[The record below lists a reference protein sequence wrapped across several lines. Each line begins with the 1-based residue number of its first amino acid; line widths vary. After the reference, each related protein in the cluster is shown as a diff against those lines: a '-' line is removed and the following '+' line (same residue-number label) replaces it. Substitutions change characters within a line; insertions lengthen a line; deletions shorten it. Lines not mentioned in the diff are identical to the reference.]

1 MMDEILCLFNDNVL
15 GSCCPGFGKKKRK
28 KKEVGKGD
36 LPMPDA
42 SCCGV
47 EARKRYMPRITSAKR
62 KAILEIVP
70 YCVLK
75 NPSAP
80 SLMASD
86 I

>member
-1 MMDEILCLFNDNVL
+1 MKFYVYLMIMYLAATVQVS
-15 GSCCPGFGKKKRK
+15 GK